1 MSLAA
6 IHILKKELCLT
17 DAEYRDVL
25 RDVAGVES
33 AKFLSDDGDRAV
45 MRALYTI
52 RDQRRAAEKE
62 RPKSPEERKVWGLWY
77 ELKGYL
83 PEEKRNAAYLAGFA
97 ERFGLVKKTGGSVS
111 FELFEPPEFHKL
123 IEALKCR
130 LTYEE
135 QRLAAEVPF

>member
-6 IHILKKELCLT
+6 IHILKKELGLT

-25 RDVAGVES
+25 RREAGVES
-33 AKFLSDDGDRAV
+33 AKFLGEDGDRAV

-52 RDQRRAAEKE
+52 RDQRIAAEKE
-62 RPKSPEERKVWGLWY
+62 RPKSPEERTVWGLWY

-111 FELFEPPEFHKL
+111 FELFEPSEFHKL
-123 IEALKCR
+123 IEALKSR
-130 LTYEE
+130 LAYEE
-135 QRLAAEVPF
+135 KRLAAEVPF

>member
-6 IHILKKELCLT
+6 IHILKKELCLST
-17 DAEYRDVL
+17 DEYRDVL
-25 RDVAGVES
+25 RRAAGVES
-33 AKFLSDDGDRAV
+33 AKFLDEDGDRAV

-83 PEEKRNAAYLAGFA
+83 PEAKRNAAYLSGFA

-111 FELFEPPEFHKL
+111 FELFEPRELHKL
-123 IEALKCR
+123 IEALKRR

-135 QRLAAEVPF
+135 ERLAAEVPF

>member
-1 MSLAA
+1 MPHRS
-6 IHILKKELCLT
+6 
-17 DAEYRDVL
+17 
-25 RDVAGVES
+25 VES
-33 AKFLSDDGDRAV
+33 AKWLDEEGDRAV

-111 FELFEPPEFHKL
+111 FEHFEPPEFHKL

-130 LTYEE
+130 LAYE
-135 QRLAAEVPF
+135 QSRLAAEVPF

>member
-6 IHILKKELCLT
+6 IHILKKELCLS

-25 RDVAGVES
+25 RREAGVES
-33 AKFLSDDGDRAV
+33 AKFLSEDGDRAV

-97 ERFGLVKKTGGSVS
+97 ERFGIVKKTGGSVS
-111 FELFEPPEFHKL
+111 FELFDGRELHRL
-123 IEALKCR
+123 IEALKQR
-130 LTYEE
+130 LAYE
-135 QRLAAEVPF
+135 QSRLAAEVPF

>member
-6 IHILKKELCLT
+6 IHILKKELCLS
-17 DAEYRDVL
+17 DAEYRGVL
-25 RDVAGVES
+25 RHEAGVES
-33 AKFLSDDGDRAV
+33 AKFLSEDGDRAV

-62 RPKSPEERKVWGLWY
+62 RPKSSEERKVWGLWY

-97 ERFGLVKKTGGSVS
+97 ERFGLVKKIGGSVS
-111 FELFEPPEFHKL
+111 FELFDPQEIHKL

-130 LTYEE
+130 LAYEE
-135 QRLAAEVPF
+135 ERLAAEVPF

>member
-6 IHILKKELCLT
+6 IHILKKELGLT

-25 RDVAGVES
+25 RREAGVES
-33 AKFLSDDGDRAV
+33 AKFLSEDGDRAV

-62 RPKSPEERKVWGLWY
+62 RPKSPAERKAWGLWY
-77 ELKGYL
+77 ELKNYL
-83 PEEKRNAAYLAGFA
+83 PEEKRNAAYLAGIA

-111 FELFEPPEFHKL
+111 FELFDGREMHQF
-123 IEALKCR
+123 IEALKQR
-130 LTYEE
+130 LVYE
-135 QRLAAEVPF
+135 QGRLAAEVPF

>member
-6 IHILKKELCLT
+6 IHILKKELALT

-25 RDVAGVES
+25 RHEAGVES
-33 AKFLSDDGDRAV
+33 AKFLSEDGDRAV
-45 MRALYTI
+45 MRALYTL

-83 PEEKRNAAYLAGFA
+83 PENKRNAAYLAGFA
-97 ERFGLVKKTGGSVS
+97 ERFGLVKRSGGSVS
-111 FELFEPPEFHKL
+111 FELFDGRELHQF
-123 IEALKCR
+123 IEALKKR
-130 LTYEE
+130 LAYERG
-135 QRLAAEVPF
+135 RLAAEVPF

>member
-17 DAEYRDVL
+17 DAEYRGVL
-25 RDVAGVES
+25 RREAAVES
-33 AKFLSDDGDRAV
+33 AKFLDEDGDRAV

-52 RDQRRAAEKE
+52 RDQRLAAEKE

-83 PEEKRNAAYLAGFA
+83 PEEKRTAAYLAGFA

-111 FELFEPPEFHKL
+111 FEDFEPQEFHTL
-123 IEALKCR
+123 IEALKLR
-130 LTYEE
+130 LAYEE
-135 QRLAAEVPF
+135 ERLAAEVPF